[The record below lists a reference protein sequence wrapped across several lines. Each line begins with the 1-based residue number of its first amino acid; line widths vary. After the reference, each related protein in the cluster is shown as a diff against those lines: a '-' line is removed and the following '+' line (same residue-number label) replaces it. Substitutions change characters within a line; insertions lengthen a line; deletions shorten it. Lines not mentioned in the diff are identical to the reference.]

1 MTSGAQI
8 AVALAP
14 PLFESWKPPLWPRTN
29 HALERFIGRLKQS
42 RRHITG
48 RQHTQACILRDG
60 TFVAIRFGLPQP
72 DRWVEAGSRVNP
84 EWHSVKPET
93 ESKSRIYRTVSIRIY
108 YSLPFWLSLTE
119 CHSGQS
125 PGFSS
130 PPSSCAAHRYAS
142 NVLAGPS

>member
-8 AVALAP
+8 TVACAP

-60 TFVAIRFGLPQP
+60 TFVAIRFGLSQP
-72 DRWVEAGSRVNP
+72 DRWVDAGSRVNP
-84 EWHSVKPET
+84 QDFHHHLHLVRHIDT
-93 ESKSRIYRTVSIRIY
+93 RRTCWQVR
-108 YSLPFWLSLTE
+108 
-119 CHSGQS
+119 
-125 PGFSS
+125 
-130 PPSSCAAHRYAS
+130 RD
-142 NVLAGPS
+142 